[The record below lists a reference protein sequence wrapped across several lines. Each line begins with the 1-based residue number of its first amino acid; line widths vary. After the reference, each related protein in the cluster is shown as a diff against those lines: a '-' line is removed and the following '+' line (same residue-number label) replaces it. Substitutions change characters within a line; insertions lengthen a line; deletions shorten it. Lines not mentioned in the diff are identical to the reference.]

1 VSGPDGKI
9 LHVCENIQGG
19 IATYLNEVGPL
30 QIAERG
36 PGNVRFVIPARSR
49 ADLPDI
55 PDECIVPIDYERR
68 SARALSSYMLKVRR
82 ILADQRPGLVHAHS
96 TFAGLATRLLRARGV
111 SDAPLVYCAHGWSFL
126 MDVSPLKRRA
136 YAAIERRLARHTD
149 AIVNISHYEHERAL
163 ELGLPADKSHIVVN
177 GIGPAPDVRPA
188 ALPQSRIN
196 LLFSG
201 RMDRQKGLDI
211 LLAAMERLGDRDVHL
226 YVAGAAVLARATQ
239 RALPNVTYLGW
250 LARDALES
258 YYAAA
263 DALVVPSRWEGFG
276 LVATEAMRRSTAVI
290 ASDRGALPEI
300 VVSGETGLIYS
311 GDDPDRL
318 ASALRGPDKAT
329 LKRWGLA
336 GRARQRALFSIDRV
350 HSQLNEIYA
359 ALAEREAAAQA
370 RLVAAPIGQ

>member
-1 VSGPDGKI
+1 VSGPDGRI

-36 PGNVRFVIPARSR
+36 PGNVRVVIPARSR
-49 ADLPDI
+49 ADLSDI

-82 ILADQRPGLVHAHS
+82 ILAKQRPGLVHAHS

-126 MDVSPLKRRA
+126 MDVSSLKRRA
-136 YAAIERRLARHTD
+136 YAAVERRLARHTD
-149 AIVNISHYEHERAL
+149 AIVNISHYEHARAL
-163 ELGLPADKSHIVVN
+163 ELGLPADKSHVVVN
-177 GIGPAPDVRPA
+177 GIGPAPAAPPA
-188 ALPQSRIN
+188 PLPPSRIN

-211 LLAAMERLGDRDVHL
+211 LLAAMERLTDRNLHL
-226 YVAGAAVLARATQ
+226 YVAGASVLARET
-239 RALPNVTYLGW
+239 RRTLPNITYLGW
-250 LARDALES
+250 LARETLES

-263 DALVVPSRWEGFG
+263 DALVMPSRWEGFG
-276 LVATEAMRRSTAVI
+276 LAATEAMRQSTAVI

-300 VVSGETGLIYS
+300 VVPGETGLICP
-311 GDDPDRL
+311 GDDP
-318 ASALRGPDKAT
+318 SALADILRGLDKDE
-329 LKRWGLA
+329 LKRWGEA
-336 GRARQRALFSIDRV
+336 GRARQHASFSIERV
-350 HSQLNEIYA
+350 HAQLNAIYA
-359 ALAEREAAAQA
+359 A
-370 RLVAAPIGQ
+370 IS